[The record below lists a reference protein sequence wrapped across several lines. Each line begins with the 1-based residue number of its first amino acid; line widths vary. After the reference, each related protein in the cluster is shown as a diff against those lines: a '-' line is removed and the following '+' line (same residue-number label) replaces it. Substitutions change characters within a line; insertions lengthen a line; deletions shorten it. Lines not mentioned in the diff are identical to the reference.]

1 MKSGRPLILAMEY
14 DAADQSVLDD
24 FLRSADEQ
32 AASRLLVGTPHW
44 TQNMDGRA
52 SPAMRDALL
61 AIRSCLRRIP

>member
-44 TQNMDGRA
+44 TQNLDGR
-52 SPAMRDALL
+52 AMRDALL
-61 AIRSCLRRIP
+61 AIRSCLRRVP